1 MNAIT
6 KLSHKFGR
14 GKCIKKSKWDK
25 GVLRCCECGEIIALR
40 YFFDGEVHVYVYPE
54 YSKYRHEISEMPD
67 TQGNSPDGNSLGN
80 VSFQEFDDFL
90 YYLKLEQDSILS
102 VQEDDEG
109 IREDIEVDFPNRIGE
124 EN

>member
-1 MNAIT
+1 M
-6 KLSHKFGR
+6 R
-14 GKCIKKSKWDK
+14 
-25 GVLRCCECGEIIALR
+25 
-40 YFFDGEVHVYVYPE
+40 VYVYPE